1 MSFCDCN
8 CIVSYSFSY
17 KEIIHT
23 CLECESIGGT
33 LGNVNHNVNCKYINC
48 KHCQNYN
55 IENDYDFFQD
65 YNKDEINKF
74 KKNLNQHI
82 KNGDF
87 ESAIVYY
94 KDILV
99 VQKWAFHVN
108 TPVFLEAK
116 GLRSEDVMQFLKN
129 IDVGLEDFGK
139 NRKAFEVWLNT
150 H

>member
-82 KNGDF
+82 KNGNK
-87 ESAIVYY
+87 IIHINQLKRVYTLIEE
-94 KDILV
+94 KTGRTI
-99 VQKWAFHVN
+99 FH
-108 TPVFLEAK
+108 F
-116 GLRSEDVMQFLKN
+116 
-129 IDVGLEDFGK
+129 
-139 NRKAFEVWLNT
+139 
-150 H
+150 